1 MTHTHTSALRA
12 RLDTHTSALR
22 ARSPF
27 TRARCERAWTLTR
40 ARCERALHPHARAA
54 SALSTETVEEQ
65 VQHLDA
71 SVETRLETTRFLLRR
86 ITEDMLAP
94 RIRQPDAMEL
104 EQSQAGYK
112 ETGPDPGLSTR
123 LMQFHTSVFFLQVS
137 DSLEQSLVKQ
147 LCSLTTSLTQ
157 AVFLL
162 TAARFKKKRNLSP
175 CF

>member
-1 MTHTHTSALRA
+1 MTHTSALRA

-71 SVETRLETTRFLLRR
+71 SVETCLETTRFLLQRN
-86 ITEDMLAP
+86 TEDMLGNHS
-94 RIRQPDAMEL
+94 RQPDAMEL

-123 LMQFHTSVFFLQVS
+123 LMQFHTSVFFYRSQ
-137 DSLEQSLVKQ
+137 
-147 LCSLTTSLTQ
+147 TH
-157 AVFLL
+157 
-162 TAARFKKKRNLSP
+162 LSRAW
-175 CF
+175 